1 MNWKPRHSWFVLVS
15 AHENLHETDPRF
27 EVRLTND
34 WFVFVFVVE
43 LAWFEKTTQFLALF
57 LLTLS
62 SFAAEII
69 FSCYK
74 VWLDLNSSFHRTKV
88 GLKGYP
94 IPIPQHLIKILASP
108 LRKKKTWLTYVYV
121 YVRICIGCK
130 CGLWWR
136 WKLRVGTRETRKT
149 CQLEKHINDWVLLV
163 GTWRHSSHV
172 GGVFG
177 HFSHLGT
184 KPYFHVNFSR
194 KKLYC
199 IDHQHTTDMA
209 ALSIGIIIFQKIAL
223 HYSYHTCS
231 QKKNIYHIVTEEKKH
246 FKLLPHYI

>member
-1 MNWKPRHSWFVLVS
+1 MLLTLRLDRESNLLYTIFGLVS

-43 LAWFEKTTQFLALF
+43 LAWSEKTTQFLTLS

-74 VWLDLNSSFHRTKV
+74 VWLDLNFSFHRTKV

-108 LRKKKTWLTYVYV
+108 LRKKTWLAYVYL
-121 YVRICIGCK
+121 YVHICIGRT
-130 CGLWWR
+130 CGLRRR
-136 WKLRVGTRETRKT
+136 WKLRVGTRQSTRNPKNVSTGETYQR
-149 CQLEKHINDWVLLV
+149 
-163 GTWRHSSHV
+163 
-172 GGVFG
+172 
-177 HFSHLGT
+177 
-184 KPYFHVNFSR
+184 
-194 KKLYC
+194 
-199 IDHQHTTDMA
+199 
-209 ALSIGIIIFQKIAL
+209 LSIAGL
-223 HYSYHTCS
+223 HVTSQHSYWRCVWAFLS
-231 QKKNIYHIVTEEKKH
+231 SGN
-246 FKLLPHYI
+246 

>member
-1 MNWKPRHSWFVLVS
+1 MLLTLRLDRESNLLYTIFGLVS

-43 LAWFEKTTQFLALF
+43 LAWSEKTTQFLTLS

-74 VWLDLNSSFHRTKV
+74 VWLDLNFSFHRTKV

-108 LRKKKTWLTYVYV
+108 LRKKNMACIRI
-121 YVRICIGCK
+121 RICTYMHRSHMWTAAALK
-130 CGLWWR
+130 AESWHAPEYEKPEKRVNWR
-136 WKLRVGTRETRKT
+136 NISTTEYCWFARDVIAFILAVCLGISLIWKLN
-149 CQLEKHINDWVLLV
+149 L
-163 GTWRHSSHV
+163 
-172 GGVFG
+172 
-177 HFSHLGT
+177 
-184 KPYFHVNFSR
+184 
-194 KKLYC
+194 
-199 IDHQHTTDMA
+199 
-209 ALSIGIIIFQKIAL
+209 IFM
-223 HYSYHTCS
+223 
-231 QKKNIYHIVTEEKKH
+231 
-246 FKLLPHYI
+246 

>member
-1 MNWKPRHSWFVLVS
+1 MLLTLRLDRESNLLYTIFGLVS

-43 LAWFEKTTQFLALF
+43 LAWSEKTTQFLTLS

-74 VWLDLNSSFHRTKV
+74 VWLDLNFSFHRTKV

-108 LRKKKTWLTYVYV
+108 LRKKNMACIRI
-121 YVRICIGCK
+121 RICTYMHRSHMWTAAALK
-130 CGLWWR
+130 AESWHAPEYEKPEKRVNWR
-136 WKLRVGTRETRKT
+136 NISTTA
-149 CQLEKHINDWVLLV
+149 WVLLV
-163 GTWRHSSHV
+163 CTWRHSIDI

-177 HFSHLGT
+177 HFSHLET

-209 ALSIGIIIFQKIAL
+209 TLQLVS
-223 HYSYHTCS
+223 
-231 QKKNIYHIVTEEKKH
+231 
-246 FKLLPHYI
+246 